1 MLKFCLPLCLFVLIP
16 VKMLGAEEK
25 PLKIPQNADDVR
37 KYLKNGDSRCP
48 GCGVVTNIRQL
59 APKGGVSS
67 GTLSGE
73 ARVDESGIGGDVQP
87 VTIAGTGSSSR
98 AARKAAKAP
107 EPLRWLVTV
116 RYDDG
121 SYAAFEQDD
130 QPVVQRGERVQVI
143 SGRVEQR

>member
-1 MLKFCLPLCLFVLIP
+1 M
-16 VKMLGAEEK
+16 
-25 PLKIPQNADDVR
+25 
-37 KYLKNGDSRCP
+37 P
-48 GCGVVTNIRQL
+48 GLWRGNEYPSIGTE
-59 APKGGVSS
+59 GGVSS